1 MRKYGKILLESRA
14 PPGFAFSD
22 MTVPW
27 KGAKYGTQNAFIS
40 FELQKEDKMKK
51 PAVALMVMSQ
61 DRLAPLLG
69 CLKKLKLEVLTV
81 ATCRQA
87 RQFLR
92 TNAPVDVVISDVTLA
107 DGNWSDVLRDVV
119 DTGTQAN
126 VILSAPS
133 PDAVLWSEALWRG
146 VYDMLTEPHK
156 EREVQQVVE
165 GAVRDAAERLPQR
178 DGVACALAG

>member
-1 MRKYGKILLESRA
+1 MEPRMPSYPSSSEKRTRL
-14 PPGFAFSD
+14 
-22 MTVPW
+22 
-27 KGAKYGTQNAFIS
+27 
-40 FELQKEDKMKK
+40 KK

-87 RQFLR
+87 RQLLR
-92 TNAPVDVVISDVTLA
+92 TNAPVDVVISDVTLE

-178 DGVACALAG
+178 DDVVCALAG